1 MGNSTSSS
9 YANDGDIN
17 LQDMSYVPTPSV
29 IDNES
34 GGDDD
39 DDASCGTLISEVFC
53 CCLECCLSF

>member
-17 LQDMSYVPTPSV
+17 LQDMSYAPTPSAT
-29 IDNES
+29 DNEF

-39 DDASCGTLISEVFC
+39 DDCETLCQAVC
-53 CCLECCLSF
+53 CCLVCCMG

>member
-17 LQDMSYVPTPSV
+17 LQDMNYVPTPSA
-29 IDNES
+29 IDNEF

-39 DDASCGTLISEVFC
+39 DDCCGTLIREVFC
-53 CCLECCLSF
+53 CCFECCLG